1 LTASLEYCI
10 IGAILTLRFGAFLSN
25 RKIVARICSGSQK
38 RLDKFVRALYN
49 RRGAS
54 DANRRRTTT
63 GAPAPICQPDAEK
76 RLDQLYESWSHVFE
90 AHVEI
95 IVDLLLAPPRQKF
108 KKVKAFLSFFR
119 FFLKN
124 KKIRNFAFLR
134 IFGFKRVPRGTL
146 GRLLNENGSHLEV
159 GTIIA

>member
-90 AHVEI
+90 AHAKT

-108 KKVKAFLSFFR
+108 KKVKDYFGFFR
-119 FFLKN
+119 FL
-124 KKIRNFAFLR
+124 FLR
-134 IFGFKRVPRGTL
+134 IVPRGTL
-146 GRLLNENGSHLEV
+146 GGLLNENGSHLEV
-159 GTIIA
+159 GMIIAQINVGLS